1 MARRGASAAV
11 ALVCFFATIIAGW
24 YVDAAT
30 AQKEA
35 GTLDGTWAYASA
47 IATTVR
53 EKVLEYA
60 GATAEDGVLPL
71 VLVGAGAAMLAAFTL
86 YLLSVYLDR
95 EPFLFNGGKMG
106 KLEAQSCY
114 TKKSC

>member
-1 MARRGASAAV
+1 MDGA
-11 ALVCFFATIIAGW
+11 
-24 YVDAAT
+24 
-30 AQKEA
+30 
-35 GTLDGTWAYASA
+35 WAFASA

-53 EKVLEYA
+53 EKVLECA

-71 VLVGAGAAMLAAFTL
+71 VLIGAGAAVLAAFTL
-86 YLLSVYLDR
+86 YLLGVYLDR

-114 TKKSC
+114 TTDKKCC